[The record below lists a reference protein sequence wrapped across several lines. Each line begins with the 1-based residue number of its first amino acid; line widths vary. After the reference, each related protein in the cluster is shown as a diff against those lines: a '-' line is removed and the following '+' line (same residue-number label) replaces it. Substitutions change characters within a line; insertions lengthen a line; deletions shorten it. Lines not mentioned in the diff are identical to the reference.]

1 MVSIIIEQ
9 CADNKPSDYDTTARP
24 YCAWDC
30 QKWATKGADKGVTV
44 AQNCDGTFI
53 KCSGSHGKDSG
64 KKIKDTCKV
73 SCNNCGKYP
82 GYL

>member
-9 CADNKPSDYDTTARP
+9 CADNKPSDYDTTARS
-24 YCAWDC
+24 YCARTC
-30 QKWATKGADKGVTV
+30 QQWATKGADLGVTV
-44 AQNCDGTFI
+44 DQNCDRPFT
-53 KCSGSHGKDSG
+53 KTCSGSSG
-64 KKIKDTCKV
+64 NIKEFCKA

>member
-9 CADNKPSDYDTTARP
+9 CADYYPSDYNTTARL
-24 YCAWDC
+24 YCAWNC
-30 QKWATKGADKGVTV
+30 KEWATKGTDKGVTV
-44 AQNCDGTFI
+44 DQNCDGTFV
-53 KCSGSHGKDSG
+53 KCSVSYGKDSG
-64 KKIKDTCKV
+64 KKIKDICKA